1 MEPMSAAMMQ
11 SIVSQINNRGP
22 IWRRRLLVESGGYD
36 TVAAVTD
43 VAYIVSEFGS
53 TTVHLRD
60 GSCGLCRISIEE
72 LNRQLDPDMFQRISR
87 SHIVALEQVSRLRTI
102 DGGRMELT
110 LRSQPSVYLTVTRSH
125 AAELRMKLDR

>member
-36 TVAAVTD
+36 TVAVVTD

-53 TTVHLRD
+53 TTVHLKD
-60 GSCGLCRISIEE
+60 GTAGTCGISIEE
-72 LNRQLDPDMFQRISR
+72 LNRQLDPEMFQRISR
-87 SHIVALEQVSRLRTI
+87 SHIVSLEQVSTLRVI
-102 DGGRMELT
+102 EGGRLELA
-110 LRSQPSVYLTVTRSH
+110 LRSQPGTTLTVTRSH
-125 AAELRMKLDR
+125 AAELWEKLDR